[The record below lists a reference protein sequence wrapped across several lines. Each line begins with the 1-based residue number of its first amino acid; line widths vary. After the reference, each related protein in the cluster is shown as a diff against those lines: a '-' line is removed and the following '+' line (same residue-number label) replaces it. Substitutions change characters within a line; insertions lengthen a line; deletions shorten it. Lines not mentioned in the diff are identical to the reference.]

1 PAEHNRD
8 DVQLQFAKRTDT
20 QPLPYRPAPMQTHAP
35 SGSCCTLRAFKGGL
49 DSAGDELERRALTHV
64 IGTRAV
70 SEHEDR
76 NLEWR
81 MRTPRR
87 LSVLVT
93 VAAHDHRSE
102 LAHLFPDDLLHAE
115 LSSVGDVVGEPAV
128 KDLPACSEHFLWTR
142 IATRVVAVDRNTQ
155 AGVDGH
161 TAPSDSLSR
170 RLTSGSLVLVT
181 TGGIDSPLARLT
193 IVERYLERFGK
204 RAKVRLR
211 PGRIFDFDDTRSQRF
226 LGRDFAGE
234 HQPKFRACPKHQIG
248 LGGGR
253 ACSHLDPVC
262 AEIGPRARGTDVDL
276 KPRGSL
282 DG

>member
-102 LAHLFPDDLLHAE
+102 LAHLFPDNLLHAE
-115 LSSVGDVVGEPAV
+115 LGSVGDVVGEPAV
-128 KDLPACSEHFLWTR
+128 KDLPVFSQHFLGARVWP
-142 IATRVVAVDRNTQ
+142 RVVTVERNTQ
-155 AGVDGH
+155 AGVHGH
-161 TAPSDSLSR
+161 TAAPSESLSR
-170 RLTSGSLVLVT
+170 RLASDSLVN
-181 TGGIDSPLARLT
+181 TGRLGSRLARLT

-211 PGRIFDFDDTRSQRF
+211 PGRIFDFDDTR
-226 LGRDFAGE
+226 
-234 HQPKFRACPKHQIG
+234 
-248 LGGGR
+248 
-253 ACSHLDPVC
+253 
-262 AEIGPRARGTDVDL
+262 
-276 KPRGSL
+276 
-282 DG
+282 